1 MAGSMWDKV
10 HLKKSYNSKKSNH
23 MLGRSERPAGADFI
37 KTNIV
42 GIDFIL
48 AKWSGDFRNIVNFQ
62 IHSD

>member
-1 MAGSMWDKV
+1 MPC
-10 HLKKSYNSKKSNH
+10 HILET
-23 MLGRSERPAGADFI
+23 SERPAGADFI

-48 AKWSGDFRNIVNFQ
+48 AKWSGHFRNIVNFQ